1 MAVLCPGVQYGLSSQ
16 QNFGENKDLIFVKLT
31 DSALRAI
38 EDYIKNQVCCL
49 IKPIV
54 QMSNTIC
61 CLQDK
66 SPYSDE
72 LLTYYYI

>member
-38 EDYIKNQVCCL
+38 EEYVKNQVSFFL
-49 IKPIV
+49 KPISKT
-54 QMSNTIC
+54 SNTIC
-61 CLQDK
+61 CLFRDK

-72 LLTYYYI
+72 LLTYYI